1 MRFRAVFIIA
11 PPLHLL
17 MTWSESDLSGHEG
30 EDWRVPVSELVSRQ
44 EAMAQA
50 LREEGLAGAL
60 IQNPVDLYYFA
71 GGRQNASMFISAD
84 EDVTPVQYVRRSLR
98 RAKWEA
104 GADDAPH
111 EVVSFPRMKEF
122 SDVLG
127 CTPALQHG
135 VIPSSFASKFT
146 SILGDGGDCTRL
158 LHMLREDKSTWEVEM
173 MRCAADTQLQMFN
186 AIAEQGGEGMSE
198 LELVAIAE
206 AISREAGFA
215 GNINLRRFPMQC
227 DRGVIVSG
235 GSGGIPSFF
244 DAAVGGTGPYP
255 GAGMGSGFSRVKAGE
270 PVLVDLL
277 HSHRGYL
284 ADMTRMF
291 VAGSLSEH
299 WMSRLEDML
308 AVKDMV
314 VDELSAGATCAQAWV
329 KGSELAA
336 ELGHAEHLM
345 GMQPDQS
352 RFLGHSIGLELDESP
367 VVAAGFDRPLIPGN
381 TMAIEPK
388 VVYSEGSIGSE
399 DTWVMTEAG
408 LEPITADGAFPWLHQ
423 W

>member
-11 PPLHLL
+11 LPLHPL
-17 MTWSESDLSGHEG
+17 MTWSENDLSGPDG
-30 EDWRVPVSELVSRQ
+30 EDCRVPVPELVIRQ
-44 EAMAQA
+44 ETMAQA
-50 LREEGLAGAL
+50 LRDDGLEGAL
-60 IQNPVDLYYFA
+60 IQNPVDLYYFT
-71 GGRQNASMFISAD
+71 GGRQNASLFISAD
-84 EDVTPVQYVRRSLR
+84 ENVMPVQYVRRSLK
-98 RAKWEA
+98 RARWEA

-111 EVVSFPRMKEF
+111 EVESFPRLKEF
-122 SDVLG
+122 SAAIG

-135 VIPSSFASKFT
+135 AIPSAFASRF
-146 SILGDGGDCTRL
+146 SSALGDGGDCTGL
-158 LHMLREDKSTWEVEM
+158 VHALREDKSTWEVEM
-173 MRCAADTQLQMFN
+173 MRCAADTQLQMFK
-186 AIAEQGGEGMSE
+186 AIADKGGEGMSE

-206 AISREAGFA
+206 SVSREAGFA

-235 GSGGIPSFF
+235 RAGGIPSFF

-291 VAGSLSEH
+291 VAGSLSEQ
-299 WMSRLEDML
+299 WMTRLDDML
-308 AVKDMV
+308 AVKDTV
-314 VDELSAGATCAQAWV
+314 VDGLSGGATCAEAWV

-352 RFLGHSIGLELDESP
+352 RFLGHSLGLELDESP
-367 VVAAGFDRPLIPGN
+367 VVAAGFDRPMISGN

-388 VVYSEGSIGSE
+388 VVHSEGSIGSE

-408 LEPITADGAFPWLHQ
+408 LEPITADGAFPWLYQ